1 MQKAAY
7 WHLTTANALILLSVH
22 MNEYFQLIYL
32 AYTTL
37 VILTVPKSSVV
48 TFLILLPLVFY
59 NNLFLFNIP
68 LIVWSVIIGLFS
80 LRGIFYISQNIK
92 VLFTYIFLIVLMGS
106 VRGELRFIIELVIK
120 TGALIAFTAIINTSG
135 ESRKNLIEL
144 LAWSFVLSAFSAE
157 FFGVIRL
164 QYVGS
169 ELVSRASGYIGDP
182 NYFARFG
189 LILLILDRQNREKIR
204 NITFIAVSLAMLMT
218 LSKMSI
224 IVLVILWILRFVSLK
239 SINLPS
245 SLVIVG
251 ILLITSYSGLWQ
263 NMANRVSRDFNSKNI
278 TSHRADLQITGLR
291 NWSNSGLSTIM
302 FGAGTS
308 NSIKLTE
315 ELGRRQNVLHNA
327 YLTVLV
333 EYGLIA
339 FLVYLFFVFGW
350 FIAAADRWGILLYL
364 FTGLALSG
372 VFFWDQILLY
382 SNIRRNNEKII

>member
-37 VILTVPKSSVV
+37 VILTIPKSSVA

-92 VLFTYIFLIVLMGS
+92 VLFTYIFIILLMGS

-120 TGALIAFTAIINTSG
+120 TGSLIAFTAFINTSG

-204 NITFIAVSLAMLMT
+204 NITFIAVSLVMLMT

-245 SLVIVG
+245 SLFIVG
-251 ILLITSYSGLWQ
+251 IMLIISYSGLWQ
-263 NMANRVSRDFNSKNI
+263 NIANRVSRDFNSKNI
-278 TSHRADLQITGLR
+278 TSHRVDLQISGLR

-302 FGAGTS
+302 FGVGTS

-315 ELGRRQNVLHNA
+315 ELGSRQNVLHNA

-333 EYGLIA
+333 EHGLIA
-339 FLVYLFFVFGW
+339 FLVYVFFVLRW
-350 FIAAADRWGILLYL
+350 IIVAADRWGILLYL